1 MYIKQRIFTAILMLF
16 VIAAQA
22 MAAQGANGCDM
33 DMHQMDAPQMEMDHM
48 EHGQMNHETMVMDK
62 SDMSCCNTDPA
73 CAMDCSFVMASII
86 TEQTSID
93 VALPHAVKI
102 IAPSEALAS
111 RSLTSLFRPPILA

>member
-1 MYIKQRIFTAILMLF
+1 MYIKQQIFTAMLMLF
-16 VIAAQA
+16 VIAAQTTA
-22 MAAQGANGCDM
+22 VQGANGCDM
-33 DMHQMDAPQMEMDHM
+33 DMHQMDAPQTEMGHM
-48 EHGQMNHETMVMDK
+48 EHGQMKHDTMVMDK
-62 SDMSCCNTDPA
+62 SDMSCCDTDPA

-102 IAPSEALAS
+102 MAPSEALVS